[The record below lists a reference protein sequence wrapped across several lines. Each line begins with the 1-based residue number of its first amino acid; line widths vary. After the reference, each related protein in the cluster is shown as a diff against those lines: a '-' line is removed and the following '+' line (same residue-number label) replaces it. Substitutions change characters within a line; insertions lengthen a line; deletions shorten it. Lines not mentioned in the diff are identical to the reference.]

1 MALTRAKT
9 RPNIAM
15 LRAAAKREWKQVYE
29 ALDSSCNVNAEYMGN
44 TLGTIAMAQN
54 NGYKKLE
61 MLIEDYGLDINR
73 PIEGKYSL
81 LSYAKNFENFNYVA
95 SRNKRVQNLVHSED
109 APNKSP
115 RVYQP
120 EGDVYNGDFLHSPV
134 HTAIKYGFDS
144 RAFDMLRALGFDF
157 NLLSPY
163 DKNTMLFSAI
173 KYNNMVALN
182 KLSEYINVNTPNIYN
197 EVPIMWACQLG
208 NTKPVSIL
216 LEHGADLSVVS
227 DGYRASNKYGLP
239 IKTKKFESRRPL
251 IAWINGSTEERISIY
266 NLLHGK
272 ADFNAVTVPHGYTK
286 YMQESFSG
294 NLQCM
299 KALHEEHGANLFLTD
314 RNGTTALTWS
324 ALSNNYLKFAYN
336 LSIFMERATQDLG
349 KPYLNELYSIKKRI
363 LSKHSLSLFE
373 YIRIKNINE
382 MYGPDAF
389 GRVDWASY
397 TEYHKPFAP
406 DTISEAFM
414 QDLQRIYASV
424 TNEINRIENGRTSN
438 LPNAISSLRR
448 R

>member
-1 MALTRAKT
+1 M
-9 RPNIAM
+9 
-15 LRAAAKREWKQVYE
+15 
-29 ALDSSCNVNAEYMGN
+29 
-44 TLGTIAMAQN
+44 
-54 NGYKKLE
+54 
-61 MLIEDYGLDINR
+61 
-73 PIEGKYSL
+73 
-81 LSYAKNFENFNYVA
+81 
-95 SRNKRVQNLVHSED
+95 
-109 APNKSP
+109 
-115 RVYQP
+115 
-120 EGDVYNGDFLHSPV
+120 
-134 HTAIKYGFDS
+134 
-144 RAFDMLRALGFDF
+144 
-157 NLLSPY
+157 
-163 DKNTMLFSAI
+163 
-173 KYNNMVALN
+173 
-182 KLSEYINVNTPNIYN
+182 
-197 EVPIMWACQLG
+197 
-208 NTKPVSIL
+208 
-216 LEHGADLSVVS
+216 
-227 DGYRASNKYGLP
+227 
-239 IKTKKFESRRPL
+239 
-251 IAWINGSTEERISIY
+251 EERIKIY

-299 KALHEEHGANLFLTD
+299 KALHEEHGANPFLTD